1 MRKLKGLDAK
11 VEMNPV
17 HKVPRR
23 IYDINPAAA
32 PGQPSPAGA
41 PAVPEPDERHA
52 REIAQ
57 TTLERLAGDL
67 KVKVDLSS
75 LRFDRV
81 KHTLLGSHVLF
92 QQYHDGKPISDAW
105 IRIDLDRSGRVYNIQ
120 NDLIPTTV
128 LAKAAT
134 KARAAA
140 AKAPS
145 PDRAIRRAF
154 AAAGCAKSRTKEV
167 LETQLVYYPVDGIPH
182 LAWKVVLKADRPLGE
197 WKVYVDARDD
207 RTVLGKIDLIK
218 TATGRG
224 RVFDPNPVVALDDPK
239 LSDKSKIPSQAYV
252 EVDLPGLDGTGFLD
266 GPFVSTRR
274 SSSRVK
280 KKALKFLLKRTQK
293 GFKEVMV
300 YFHIDRLQR
309 DIQGLGFTNVLN
321 RQIEVSID
329 GRQDDNSDYSSLTK
343 ALRFGLGGVDDAEDA
358 EIILHEYGHAIQDDQ
373 VPGWGASHEAGA
385 MGEGF
390 GDYLAGSFF
399 EGAKS
404 QRLKPAIGSWDATAY
419 SDANPPALRR
429 LDSPKRYPHDMDNEV
444 HDDGEI
450 WSACLWELRTAIG
463 NRAAADRLVL
473 AHHFLLTRT
482 ASFRDAA
489 NALIT
494 ADQNL
499 NGGQHQ
505 TTIRDIFSRRGIL

>member
-1 MRKLKGLDAK
+1 MRKLKGLNAK
-11 VEMNPV
+11 VELNPV
-17 HKVPRR
+17 HKVSRR
-23 IYDINPAAA
+23 IYDIGPAEAPGEPPAMAAA
-32 PGQPSPAGA
+32 AGA
-41 PAVPEPDERHA
+41 EPDERRV
-52 REIAQ
+52 REVAEA
-57 TTLERLAGDL
+57 TLARLAGDL
-67 KVKVDLSS
+67 QVKADLSS

-105 IRIDLDRSGRVYNIQ
+105 IRIDLDREGRVYNIQ
-120 NDLIPTTV
+120 NDLIPTAV
-128 LAKAAT
+128 LEKAAT
-134 KARAAA
+134 KAVAAA

-154 AAAGCAKSRTKEV
+154 AAVGCAKSRSKEV
-167 LETQLVYYPVDGIPH
+167 LEAQLVYYPVESIPK

-207 RTVLGKIDLIK
+207 KTVLGKIDLIK

-224 RVFDPNPVVALDDPK
+224 RVFDPNPVVALDDPR
-239 LSDKSKIPSQAYV
+239 LSDRSKIPAQAYV

-280 KKALKFLLKRTQK
+280 KKTLKFLMKRTQK

-300 YFHIDRLQR
+300 YFHIDRIQR
-309 DIQGLGFTNVLN
+309 HIQAMGFTNVLN

-329 GRQDDNSDYSSLTK
+329 GRRDDNSDYSSLTK

-399 EGAKS
+399 EAAKS
-404 QRLKPAIGSWDATAY
+404 APLKPTVGSWDATAY

-429 LDSPKRYPHDMDNEV
+429 LDSPKRYPRDIDHEV

-450 WSACLWELRTAIG
+450 WSACLWQLRAAIG
-463 NRAAADRLVL
+463 DRATADRLVL

-482 ASFRDAA
+482 ASFRDAV
-489 NALIT
+489 NALLT
-494 ADQNL
+494 ADRNL
-499 NGGQHQ
+499 NGGRHKAV
-505 TTIRDIFSRRGIL
+505 IRNVFTRRGIL